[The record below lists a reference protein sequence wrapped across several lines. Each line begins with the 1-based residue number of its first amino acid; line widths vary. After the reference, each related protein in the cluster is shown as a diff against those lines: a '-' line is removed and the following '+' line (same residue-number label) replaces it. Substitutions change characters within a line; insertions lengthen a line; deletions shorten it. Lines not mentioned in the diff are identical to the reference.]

1 MRHPPQTKLINRGS
15 GQSRQLIGRI
25 LAGGAAIVGGVKIG
39 GASADRSLTEVAL
52 KTVWHAG
59 HLMRRIFIF
68 HFFAGQSERRASTQ
82 FTEVGRRYHRV
93 LTCGLYVAQRMFYV
107 F

>member
-1 MRHPPQTKLINRGS
+1 M
-15 GQSRQLIGRI
+15 
-25 LAGGAAIVGGVKIG
+25 AGGAAIVGGVKIG
-39 GASADRSLTEVAL
+39 GASADRSLTEVTP
-52 KTVWHAG
+52 KTVRRAG

-68 HFFAGQSERRASTQ
+68 HFFAGQSERAASAH
-82 FTEVGRRYHRV
+82 FTEVGRRYRRV